1 LPLQDPRLG
10 VLLEVVLQNLLLLIL
25 LLELIQCC
33 NEALGCTLTFHTLLC
48 ILAFFF
54 ICVPIHVPPPPMD
67 KLILGIEFTLGIR
80 CIPMPIVIGIKQLW
94 FRIKRLNVTGQITLH
109 HMRSVNSTST
119 VGELNWEIQ
128 RSVCDRQHRLMV
140 AGEMSPQRLNHLSGK
155 KKKRCKLTSGCMAMI
170 ENNETM
176 ENGFELFS
184 NSATAKQQA

>member
-1 LPLQDPRLG
+1 MPLQDPRLG
-10 VLLEVVLQNLLLLIL
+10 VLLEVVLQNLLLLII

-80 CIPMPIVIGIKQLW
+80 CIPMPIVIGVKQLW

-109 HMRSVNSTST
+109 HMRSVNSTPT

-140 AGEMSPQRLNHLSGK
+140 AGEMSPQRLNHLFGK
-155 KKKRCKLTSGCMAMI
+155 TKCKFTRGCMAMI

-176 ENGFELFS
+176 ENGFGLFS
-184 NSATAKQQA
+184 NNATAKQQA